1 MRKIRTHSRSDDESD
16 LNLTPMLDVVFIM
29 LIFFIVTATF
39 IKQAGIDVFRPDA
52 LTFEQKPTV
61 SVLVAISESGE
72 IWIDKKQV
80 DPTAVAAHIERLHI
94 ENPKGGLVIQ
104 ADRNAKYQ
112 VLKAVLDAARA
123 VNPERSGDSDGEL
136 ANRGAKWRKRG
147 VDGSGDSEG
156 GIRMITRYVIGVT
169 AGLVV
174 TFFLFLLM
182 QALIKSDKSPF
193 SDADQGRILDF
204 VRLQEDQELVTK
216 KRKPKPPPPPDEPPP
231 DMPKPDFDS
240 SVSQGVEIGGVDVN
254 VDVNLSG
261 TGGFSADGEYLP
273 IVKVAPIYPRRAQT
287 RGIEGYV
294 LLEFVVMT
302 TGAVRDPIVVDA
314 KPPGIFDRAAIQAAL
329 KFKYKPKV
337 VNGEPVEVAGVRNL
351 IKFELEDG

>member
-1 MRKIRTHSRSDDESD
+1 
-16 LNLTPMLDVVFIM
+16 
-29 LIFFIVTATF
+29 
-39 IKQAGIDVFRPDA
+39 
-52 LTFEQKPTV
+52 
-61 SVLVAISESGE
+61 
-72 IWIDKKQV
+72 
-80 DPTAVAAHIERLHI
+80 
-94 ENPKGGLVIQ
+94 
-104 ADRNAKYQ
+104 
-112 VLKAVLDAARA
+112 
-123 VNPERSGDSDGEL
+123 
-136 ANRGAKWRKRG
+136 
-147 VDGSGDSEG
+147 
-156 GIRMITRYVIGVT
+156 MITRYVIGVT

-182 QALIKSDKSPF
+182 QALIKSDKSPS

-240 SVSQGVEIGGVDVN
+240 AVSQGVEIGGVNVN